1 MQSALHH
8 DPDPYLSLQS
18 YPASGIPWNSQ
29 HNGQQSKSIGN
40 YGGSFLSIPHHFPP
54 IIHSC
59 NRRARGMKNRIKVY
73 RALRNLTQ
81 EVLADKLG
89 VTRQTILA
97 IEKEKYDPSL
107 ELAFRI
113 SRLFK
118 VPIDKMFLFETDGED
133 QPLFED

>member
-1 MQSALHH
+1 MQRCVHPESKQLGYLGCS
-8 DPDPYLSLQS
+8 PYTIESHGPGLL
-18 YPASGIPWNSQ
+18 ASDS
-29 HNGQQSKSIGN
+29 
-40 YGGSFLSIPHHFPP
+40 
-54 IIHSC
+54 
-59 NRRARGMKNRIKVY
+59 NRSTPGMKNRIKVY

-81 EVLADKLG
+81 EVLADQLG

-107 ELAFRI
+107 DLAFRI

-118 VPIDKMFLFETDGED
+118 VPIEKMFFYDKEEED

>member
-1 MQSALHH
+1 
-8 DPDPYLSLQS
+8 
-18 YPASGIPWNSQ
+18 
-29 HNGQQSKSIGN
+29 
-40 YGGSFLSIPHHFPP
+40 
-54 IIHSC
+54 
-59 NRRARGMKNRIKVY
+59 MKNRIKVY

-81 EVLADKLG
+81 EALADQLG

-113 SRLFK
+113 SQLFK
-118 VPIDKMFLFETDGED
+118 VPIDKMFFYEKDSKD

>member
-1 MQSALHH
+1 MGRSSHLYPEDRGYHLDILHLH
-8 DPDPYLSLQS
+8 NSSGLSR
-18 YPASGIPWNSQ
+18 PVITFKKRGAP
-29 HNGQQSKSIGN
+29 
-40 YGGSFLSIPHHFPP
+40 
-54 IIHSC
+54 
-59 NRRARGMKNRIKVY
+59 GMKNRIKVY

-81 EVLADKLG
+81 EVLADQLG

-97 IEKEKYDPSL
+97 IEKGKYDPSL

-118 VPIDKMFLFETDGED
+118 VPLEKMFFYDTDGED

>member
-1 MQSALHH
+1 MNNDHISNQIRRLRFDH
-8 DPDPYLSLQS
+8 
-18 YPASGIPWNSQ
+18 GEMT
-29 HNGQQSKSIGN
+29 QQ
-40 YGGSFLSIPHHFPP
+40 
-54 IIHSC
+54 
-59 NRRARGMKNRIKVY
+59 
-73 RALRNLTQ
+73 Q
-81 EVLADKLG
+81 LADTVG

>member
-1 MQSALHH
+1 MYDPPDLLCPILSGKIRSA
-8 DPDPYLSLQS
+8 P
-18 YPASGIPWNSQ
+18 
-29 HNGQQSKSIGN
+29 
-40 YGGSFLSIPHHFPP
+40 
-54 IIHSC
+54 
-59 NRRARGMKNRIKVY
+59 GMKNRIKVY

-81 EVLADKLG
+81 GVLADQLG

-118 VPIDKMFLFETDGED
+118 VPIDKMFLYETEGED